1 MVEEE
6 REKVDNKNSKRKRKW
21 KIFARIICL
30 LGTLFWLFIFIK
42 ILQTG
47 YLTWIGITV
56 ATLILVPALL
66 SSIFGFA
73 GKKQIGK
80 LLSFFF
86 LGEIALIIII
96 EGIIL
101 ILPMD
106 NHIWKPYKNDKKI
119 VLFEEKQTVP
129 DEENAAIR
137 YKSLFAAID
146 MNDCPDSLF
155 KKNGHIRDEILLHP
169 WKSSDY
175 PEISKWLDSHTETL
189 EELLRISKI
198 DKCNWA
204 TEIDVNNECKVP
216 YKPFRYCLR
225 LIVTTANRDLGE
237 GRIHMAMEKS
247 FCLFGISEHMYQQ
260 TNKQD
265 FMSGFYPERQAMR
278 IIKYTLVNNHLSQED
293 IDQITNNLPTAENN
307 WHRDIT
313 KLLEPEKI
321 RFVNIMAAQYEINE
335 KGQVRFS
342 TESSTLFLN
351 KYMWEHPKRTD
362 RLRRLY
368 RLMNMPLDPNDL
380 WDMADVEAADFLHF
394 LEQDSKADTY
404 SLFEGFPF
412 KSLCNVARWSAQA
425 ICFDKLLYPILKKG
439 YMSNILLRHGTRL
452 ILGLRKYKNIH
463 GTWPPDLD
471 SIKSATPAE
480 AFIDPV
486 TENPLKYENHG
497 ETFSLYGETIKIWP
511 E

>member
-1 MVEEE
+1 
-6 REKVDNKNSKRKRKW
+6 
-21 KIFARIICL
+21 
-30 LGTLFWLFIFIK
+30 
-42 ILQTG
+42 
-47 YLTWIGITV
+47 
-56 ATLILVPALL
+56 
-66 SSIFGFA
+66 
-73 GKKQIGK
+73 
-80 LLSFFF
+80 
-86 LGEIALIIII
+86 
-96 EGIIL
+96 
-101 ILPMD
+101 
-106 NHIWKPYKNDKKI
+106 
-119 VLFEEKQTVP
+119 
-129 DEENAAIR
+129 
-137 YKSLFAAID
+137 
-146 MNDCPDSLF
+146 
-155 KKNGHIRDEILLHP
+155 
-169 WKSSDY
+169 
-175 PEISKWLDSHTETL
+175 
-189 EELLRISKI
+189 
-198 DKCNWA
+198 
-204 TEIDVNNECKVP
+204 
-216 YKPFRYCLR
+216 
-225 LIVTTANRDLGE
+225 
-237 GRIHMAMEKS
+237 
-247 FCLFGISEHMYQQ
+247 
-260 TNKQD
+260 
-265 FMSGFYPERQAMR
+265 MSGFYPERQAMR

-471 SIKSATPAE
+471 SIKSAE

-497 ETFSLYGETIKIWP
+497 ETFSLYGETIRIWP